1 MLNILPFFADMAKTW
16 FDNRRSKSEA
26 KHERELRVISGEIDA
41 DIASAEGMS
50 STLKDEYLTIILTTP
65 LIVIFYSAVWGDPA
79 MIDQVTLAF
88 AAMSDLPDW
97 FQWSF
102 MGCVAA
108 TFGIRSIK
116 QFGGK

>member
-1 MLNILPFFADMAKTW
+1 MLKLIPFFADIAKTW
-16 FDNRRSKSEA
+16 LDNRRSKNQA
-26 KHERELRVISGEIDA
+26 KHERELQVIRGEITA
-41 DIASAEGMS
+41 DIASSEGMS

-65 LIVIFYSAVWGDPA
+65 LITIFYSAVWGDPA
-79 MIDQVTLAF
+79 MIDQVQLAF
-88 AAMSDLPDW
+88 AAMNDLPDW